1 MKVFASFRINR
12 YTKSMVAFDWQ
23 RETQAEEIVLALL
36 KVAVE
41 ENIWLREFTSDL
53 HRECSTGLLEWVD
66 HITLSIGQEGAKNI
80 ERAGFKILHTRKN
93 YQICRHPQAKLPDLV
108 IKENQ
113 EEVGVAIGVDSIPT
127 FLEVRGMHRPI
138 EGAPYSAFRR
148 ALLEDEKGIKIWVVE
163 RRGSELIDP
172 SYPPVESF
180 YSYFEAKERWMTR
193 PRSSEDEESDLEWA
207 IKIADEIARR
217 LGEDLAACLVL
228 ECERNYW
235 QSRNTAGQIQKN
247 RQDRLGLGW
256 ANHDHHTFRSSRR
269 HFHQL
274 VKLFEILGFYCR
286 ERYYAGQEAGWGAQ
300 IMENPKAKLV
310 LFLDVDLSG
319 EELSIDFAH
328 DELQNRR
335 ELGTIGLWC
344 ALHGDS
350 ILKAGMHHLEAQFDF
365 EQLAKDLKK
374 LGVSMMQPFSNFPYL
389 KQAFTE
395 GEFWPVEERRIDML
409 FKNGQI
415 TEEEAKKFREQGAL
429 GSHLEN
435 LQRKEG
441 YKGFN
446 QKNVSLIIKKT
457 DPRLA
462 HTSQAP

>member
-1 MKVFASFRINR
+1 MSSKDVPFN
-12 YTKSMVAFDWQ
+12 WQ
-23 RETQAEEIVLALL
+23 REGQAEEIVLALL
-36 KVAVE
+36 KIAVE
-41 ENIWLREFTSDL
+41 ESPWLKQFSHDL
-53 HRECSTGLLEWVD
+53 SWECSTGLIEWVD
-66 HITLSIGQEGAKNI
+66 HLTLTVGQETAKNI
-80 ERAGFKILHTRKN
+80 ERAGFQLLHTRKK
-93 YQICRHPQAKLPDLV
+93 YQIHRHLAAKLPDLV
-108 IKENQ
+108 LKENQ
-113 EEVGVAIGVDSIPT
+113 EEVGVAIGVDSIAS

-148 ALLEDEKGIKIWVVE
+148 SLIEEEGGIRVWVVE

-180 YSYFEAKERWMTR
+180 YSYFEAKEQWMSR
-193 PRSSEDEESDLEWA
+193 PRNAEDEEAELEWA
-207 IKIADEIARR
+207 MKVANEIAER
-217 LGEDLAACLVL
+217 LGEDAAACLVL
-228 ECERNYW
+228 ECERSYW
-235 QSRNTAGQIQKN
+235 QVRNTAGQIQKN

-269 HFHQL
+269 HFHKL
-274 VKLFEILGFYCR
+274 VKLFEILGFHCR

-310 LFLDVDLSG
+310 LFLDVDLSPG
-319 EELSIDFAH
+319 EVGVDFAH
-328 DELQNRR
+328 EELPAKQ

-365 EQLAKDLKK
+365 EQLTKDLKK
-374 LGVSMMQPFSNFPYL
+374 LGISMMQPFSNFPYL

-395 GEFWPVEERRIDML
+395 GELWPVALDRLERL
-409 FKNGQI
+409 LKNGQI
-415 TEEEAKKFREQGAL
+415 TEEQAKRFQKQGAL

-457 DPRLA
+457 DPRLV
-462 HTSQAP
+462 QEPLG